1 MEGGKEGGRKEG
13 KDGGI
18 EGGRKE
24 GKDGRME
31 EYVYWLMTPVGNELW
46 TVPLLFH

>member
-31 EYVYWLMTPVGNELW
+31 EYVYWLMIFVGNEFW
-46 TVPLLFH
+46 TVFLLFY